1 MGGIICIKMLYFQ
14 GMMGTNTS
22 QEIEALHRALKEVGL
37 SATIGND
44 SQIDISS
51 QGDKG
56 DKGTT
61 ADLVQKLL
69 NSSMAKTGEFSD
81 I

>member
-1 MGGIICIKMLYFQ
+1 
-14 GMMGTNTS
+14 MMGTNTS

-44 SQIDISS
+44 SQIDVSS
-51 QGDKG
+51 QGDKA
-56 DKGTT
+56 DKGT

-69 NSSMAKTGEFSD
+69 NSSMAKTGMYSRR
-81 I
+81 

>member
-1 MGGIICIKMLYFQ
+1 
-14 GMMGTNTS
+14 MMGTNTS
-22 QEIEALHRALKEVGL
+22 QEIEALHRALREVGL

-44 SQIDISS
+44 SQIDLSS
-51 QGDKG
+51 QG

-69 NSSMAKTGEFSD
+69 NSSIAKTG
-81 I
+81 

>member
-1 MGGIICIKMLYFQ
+1 MEILNFNPCAYIA

-37 SATIGND
+37 SGTLGND
-44 SQIDISS
+44 SQLDISS
-51 QGDKG
+51 QG

-69 NSSMAKTGEFSD
+69 NTSAKTGW
-81 I
+81 